1 MERDPVS
8 LDPYEAHT
16 QGFTVGVLQPVLSE
30 TRSHFHQCFSE
41 WRQASGP
48 AGRLSVGREGI

>member
-16 QGFTVGVLQPVLSE
+16 QGFTVDDWWCPSA
-30 TRSHFHQCFSE
+30 RSLRDSVFIFTN
-41 WRQASGP
+41 ASVSGDKP
-48 AGRLSVGREGI
+48 QGQWEGFL